1 MRIFKR
7 HLTETTSCFTVTG
20 NKMSWNFSL
29 PDRLVDTSS
38 GNANLSADGTGQVPD
53 IHSVGATDD
62 DTIIYLSVIFFF
74 VGVVGISGNLLV
86 VFAVVCNKK
95 MRGSMTN
102 LLITNLAVA
111 DLIIMVLGVP
121 EIIQFMMNRG
131 WTLDDVTC
139 RVNRYILVTALYASV
154 LTLLSLCVE
163 R

>member
-1 MRIFKR
+1 
-7 HLTETTSCFTVTG
+7 
-20 NKMSWNFSL
+20 MSWNYSISNRLIETPSENLNVSVDRAGYL
-29 PDRLVDTSS
+29 PDVY
-38 GNANLSADGTGQVPD
+38 P
-53 IHSVGATDD
+53 VGATDD
-62 DTIIYLSVIFFF
+62 DTIIYLSIIFFL

-121 EIIQFMMNRG
+121 EIIQFMMNKG
-131 WTLDDVTC
+131 WTLDDITC
-139 RVNRYILVTALYASV
+139 RVSRYVLVTALYASV